1 MQECAVHC
9 LTNRWAPAGRQFR
22 LSTLRVRKTQSF
34 HENREFMKLRYTTG
48 GMARSESRSRF
59 ALVLRHSGEVVTLGA
74 IAEAL
79 GLDRSDASK
88 IASRWVAQ
96 GRLIR
101 LRPGVFAPVPLDSA
115 PGDTTIADPWVLVP
129 ELFGTAYV
137 TGWSAAEHWHL
148 TDQLFRRICVKTAK
162 QVRGSLVAVRDA
174 EFFVSH
180 VSEDL
185 LFGLSARWIGQKR
198 VSVADP
204 HRTVV
209 DMLDDPRLGGGARH
223 ISDCLTAYLRSE
235 HASPETI
242 IEYAERIDNGA
253 VFKRLGFLAERTLP
267 ADDPLLAACRER
279 LSAGYA
285 HLDAALAGDRIIT
298 RWRLRVPRS
307 LAREARD
314 R

>member
-1 MQECAVHC
+1 
-9 LTNRWAPAGRQFR
+9 
-22 LSTLRVRKTQSF
+22 
-34 HENREFMKLRYTTG
+34 
-48 GMARSESRSRF
+48 MARSESRSRF
-59 ALVLRHSGEVVTLGA
+59 ALVLRHAGVIVTLGA

-101 LRPGVFAPVPLDSA
+101 LRQGVFAPVPLDSA
-115 PGDTTIADPWVLVP
+115 PADTTVVDPWVLVP
-129 ELFGTAYV
+129 DLFGTAYV

-148 TDQLFRRICVKTAK
+148 TDQLFRRVCVKTAE

-185 LFGLSARWIGQKR
+185 LFGLSARWIGQTR

-223 ISDCLTAYLRSE
+223 ISDCLTAYFRSE
-235 HASPETI
+235 HASREKI
-242 IEYAERIDNGA
+242 IAYAERIGNGA
-253 VFKRLGFLAERTLP
+253 VFKRLGFLAERALP

-298 RWRLRVPRS
+298 RWRVRVPRS
-307 LAREARD
+307 LAHEARD

>member
-1 MQECAVHC
+1 MAVSD
-9 LTNRWAPAGRQFR
+9 NRA
-22 LSTLRVRKTQSF
+22 
-34 HENREFMKLRYTTG
+34 
-48 GMARSESRSRF
+48 RF
-59 ALVLRHSGEVVTLGA
+59 AVVLRHADGIVTLGA

-79 GLDRSDASK
+79 GVNRSDASK

-115 PGDTTIADPWVLVP
+115 PGNTTIADPWVLVP

-148 TDQLFRRICVKTAK
+148 TDQLFRRVCVKTAK
-162 QVRGSLVAVRDA
+162 PVRGSLVAVRNA
-174 EFFVSH
+174 EFFVNH

-185 LFGLSARWIGQKR
+185 LFGLSARWIGQTR

-223 ISDCLTAYLRSE
+223 TSDCLTAYFRSE
-235 HASPETI
+235 HASRETI
-242 IEYAERIDNGA
+242 IAYAERIGNGA
-253 VFKRLGFLAERTLP
+253 VFKRLGFLAERALP
-267 ADDPLLAACRER
+267 ADDPLLAACQKR

-285 HLDAALAGDRIIT
+285 HLDAASAGDRFVT

-307 LAREARD
+307 LSNEARD